1 MVIGNVSCDQYSH
14 VQCTCEVQNTAGEI
28 VVNNVLIVVNNVLD
42 KTYTSIQHM
51 MFIVYIYTPHD
62 VQCILTSSSPV

>member
-51 MFIVYIYTPHD
+51 MYNVY
-62 VQCILTSSSPV
+62 